1 MYERCLRNV
10 GRSFLPHK
18 RQQATREY
26 DDLGLE
32 DALYTMR
39 MDMRNGSRIAQRDA
53 KYTLLA
59 ERMRTFGTVGERES
73 RECVENLLKIK
84 KWKLVE
90 FLNNTR
96 YEKDYVCQTDDQA
109 IPIKITG
116 RLDGI
121 AHSKNNRGIVEI
133 KNRAKNLKFLP
144 EDSEICQIRT
154 YMSITGINKAFLI
167 ERYVDEDKK
176 EYSSV
181 ALFDQDED
189 FVEHVILDDNTFK
202 DSVSKLALF
211 LRDENEFMKFLSN
224 APPIRDYW

>member
-1 MYERCLRNV
+1 
-10 GRSFLPHK
+10 
-18 RQQATREY
+18 
-26 DDLGLE
+26 
-32 DALYTMR
+32 
-39 MDMRNGSRIAQRDA
+39 
-53 KYTLLA
+53 
-59 ERMRTFGTVGERES
+59 
-73 RECVENLLKIK
+73 
-84 KWKLVE
+84 
-90 FLNNTR
+90 
-96 YEKDYVCQTDDQA
+96 VCQTDDQA